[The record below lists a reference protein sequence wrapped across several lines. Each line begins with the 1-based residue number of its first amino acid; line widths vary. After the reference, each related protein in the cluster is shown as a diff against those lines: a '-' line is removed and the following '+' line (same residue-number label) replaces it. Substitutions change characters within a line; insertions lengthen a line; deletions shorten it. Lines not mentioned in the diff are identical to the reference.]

1 MENLQLYKRQI
12 KEIQALIEKLEK
24 GNLKL
29 SELSDLERLTRELHE
44 KSIIL
49 RYKAFEKETTLHV
62 DSNIT
67 TSPVVDAIQGKSL
80 ISHDNDE
87 PSIDFSL
94 FAGADSSEDPVK
106 SDTPTQEHAQEVE
119 EHVSITVTED
129 DEVIEKKSTT
139 IRTEG
144 TSFLD
149 RFNEENNSIS
159 SNYAGAKIST
169 LVGAFGLNQKL
180 LFINELFNG
189 SSELFSDAIKI
200 LDAQSNFEEA
210 SPKLNELAFEN
221 SWDVEDEAV
230 IEFMEFLN
238 RRYA

>member
-12 KEIQALIEKLEK
+12 KEIQVLIEKLEK

-49 RYKAFEKETTLHV
+49 RYKAFEKETALNIDSKAVTPV
-62 DSNIT
+62 DNGDLEIKLQA
-67 TSPVVDAIQGKSL
+67 D
-80 ISHDNDE
+80 DNE
-87 PSIDFSL
+87 ELSIDFSL
-94 FAGADSSEDPVK
+94 FAGSGK
-106 SDTPTQEHAQEVE
+106 SDESIRSEAPIHDVAQEVE

-139 IRTEG
+139 TRTEG
-144 TSFLD
+144 VSFLE
-149 RFNEENNSIS
+149 RFNLENNAIG

-200 LDAQSNFEEA
+200 LDAQTNFDEA